1 MKVSLITATYNSAK
15 TIADTL
21 RSVQQQTY
29 PHIEHIIV
37 DGLSTDETLNI
48 VQTFSHLH
56 RVVSEKDKGIYDA
69 MNKGIELASGE
80 VIGIINSDDFYIH
93 ASVIEKIIAVFN
105 DENCDAVYADLIYV
119 DTHDVNKIKRKWV
132 SGKVKSNSFLYGWM
146 PPHPTFFVR
155 KSVYENFGKFNL
167 NLGSAA
173 DYELMLR
180 FIHKHKIKIGYLPEV
195 ILKMRTGG
203 ISNQS
208 VQNRV
213 SANQNDRLAWKVNN
227 MKPYW
232 FTLYLKPLR
241 KVSQF
246 FIH

>member
-48 VQTFSHLH
+48 VQTFPHIH
-56 RVVSEKDKGIYDA
+56 EVVSEKDKGIYDA

>member
-21 RSVQQQTY
+21 YSVQQQTY

-48 VQTFSHLH
+48 VQTFPHIH
-56 RVVSEKDKGIYDA
+56 EVVSEKDKGIYDA

-93 ASVIEKIIAVFN
+93 ASVIEKIVSVFN
-105 DENCDAVYADLIYV
+105 NENCDAVYADLMYV